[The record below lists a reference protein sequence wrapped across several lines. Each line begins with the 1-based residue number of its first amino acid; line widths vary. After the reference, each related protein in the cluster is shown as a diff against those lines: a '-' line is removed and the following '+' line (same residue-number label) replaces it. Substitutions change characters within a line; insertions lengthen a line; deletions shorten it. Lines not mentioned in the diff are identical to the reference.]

1 MKRWPTIIEDKKAIK
16 AREFEVDRKSRFKK
30 GSGFPVRIPVI
41 EMVEIGA
48 GGGSI
53 ARVNKIDQITTGP
66 DSAGSSPGPA
76 CYANGGED
84 ATITDADVVI
94 GKINTE
100 NFAAGKIKLSKD
112 LALNAITRM

>member
-1 MKRWPTIIEDKKAIK
+1 MIWEELRKITIIEDKKAIK

-53 ARVNKIDQITTGP
+53 ARVNKIDQIP
-66 DSAGSSPGPA
+66 LVQIVLAHLQVRLVMLM
-76 CYANGGED
+76 
-84 ATITDADVVI
+84 VV
-94 GKINTE
+94 KMQ
-100 NFAAGKIKLSKD
+100 
-112 LALNAITRM
+112 R